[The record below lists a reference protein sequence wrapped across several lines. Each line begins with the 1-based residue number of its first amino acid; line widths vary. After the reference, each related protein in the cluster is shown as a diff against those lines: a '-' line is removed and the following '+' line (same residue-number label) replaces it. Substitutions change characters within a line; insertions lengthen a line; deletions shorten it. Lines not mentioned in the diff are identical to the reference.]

1 MAQYYVAPITR
12 IPERDVFLA
21 RVPASTTLHAG
32 ALVDLSTLDTSIGD
46 NYQVYVGSAP
56 TSGSKLIG
64 IVINDGWEKLGDG
77 RRPAGQPDY
86 TKYEFTTGDIICVVA
101 LEPFMR
107 FEISEDAINW
117 TATLTA
123 GTLLKL
129 DSGNYYLVDDDSD
142 GILRVDAT
150 KTLRAGGQFGGSLA
164 GGFIP
169 TVVCTVLGAPAGGI
183 VPSGTIEITSN
194 DSNIDVSQ
202 YAIADVN
209 VPVSAEIAGVTV
221 NNDLAEDITLMTFA
235 INSQGDVVCDSMT
248 VATSSSADV
257 DAVIVPDRRVEKTAI
272 YLLLLGS
279 ISETAVAFTV
289 SDCTFTPDL
298 NNKAVSGAWTCYGLV
313 QITGDAPEVT
323 IVDGGSI

>member
-64 IVINDGWEKLGDG
+64 IVINDGWDKLGDG

-150 KTLRAGGQFGGSLA
+150 KVLRAGGQFGGSLA
-164 GGFIP
+164 GGFVP

-194 DSNIDVSQ
+194 DSDIDVAQYAKANVNVPNPSTGTIYITQNGTNIDVTQ
-202 YAIADVN
+202 YATADVS
-209 VPVSAEIAGVTV
+209 VPNPSTGKLEITSTAEVDCSAYASAQVVDANLIAENIKKDVTILGVTG
-221 NNDLAEDITLMTFA
+221 TL
-235 INSQGDVVCDSMT
+235 
-248 VATSSSADV
+248 
-257 DAVIVPDRRVEKTAI
+257 E
-272 YLLLLGS
+272 
-279 ISETAVAFTV
+279 
-289 SDCTFTPDL
+289 
-298 NNKAVSGAWTCYGLV
+298 
-313 QITGDAPEVT
+313 
-323 IVDGGSI
+323 